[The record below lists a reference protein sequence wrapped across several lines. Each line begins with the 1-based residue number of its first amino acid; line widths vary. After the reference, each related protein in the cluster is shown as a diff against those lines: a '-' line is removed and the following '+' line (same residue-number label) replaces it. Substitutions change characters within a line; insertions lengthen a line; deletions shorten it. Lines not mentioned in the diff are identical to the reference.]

1 MTPETI
7 RIIDRWAGWL
17 LCACLTLWR
26 RSIER
31 LLPETS
37 LSGPAKSVLFVKLIE
52 QGATVLAADA
62 IARAAEITGRN
73 NIYFCVFEENR
84 PILDI
89 LDLVPP
95 ENIYTLRRGNF
106 LQFLGD
112 TLRFLRVIRRKDIDA
127 AVDMEFF
134 ARASAILTYLTGAR
148 RRVGLHRF
156 TGELPYRGDLM
167 THRVSYNPYLHTAVA
182 YRQLVDAIEED
193 PDELPLSKSIPSA
206 LPDPM
211 KFVPSAEEKQ
221 GIRDLL
227 GGTPAAA
234 GEGPIVLLNPN
245 ASDMLPLRKWPLER
259 FAELGGKILQR
270 YPQARIVLTG
280 APSEAESAEALCREI
295 GSERVKNLAGKTSMR
310 GLITLYT
317 LADLLVTNDSGPAH
331 FASLTDID
339 TVVLYGPETPRLFGP
354 LGGRTRIV
362 YAKLA
367 CSPCVNVFNHRF
379 STCRNNRCMQ
389 AISVSEVFREVE
401 KCLQSQGGTATHAV
415 DGTPRFR

>member
-17 LCACLTLWR
+17 ICACLTLWR
-26 RSIER
+26 RS
-31 LLPETS
+31 LGFLFPEATS
-37 LSGPAKSVLFVKLIE
+37 GGPVKSVLFVKLIE

-62 IARAAEITGRN
+62 IARAAEKAGRN
-73 NIYFCVFEENR
+73 NLYFCVFEENR

-89 LDLVPP
+89 LDLLPP

-112 TLRFLRVIRRKDIDA
+112 TLRFLSVIRGKRIDA

-167 THRVSYNPYLHTAVA
+167 THRVSYNPYLHAAVA
-182 YRQLVDAIEED
+182 YRQLVDALEED
-193 PDELPLSKSIPSA
+193 DDELPMSKSVPSP
-206 LPDPM
+206 LPDPPR
-211 KFVPSAEEKQ
+211 FVPTAEEKRA
-221 GIRDLL
+221 IRDLL
-227 GGTPAAA
+227 GAGTEAD
-234 GEGPIVLLNPN
+234 GQGPIVLLNPN

-259 FAELGGKILQR
+259 FAELGGEILRR
-270 YPQARIVLTG
+270 YPQARLVVTG
-280 APSEAESAEALCREI
+280 APSEAGSAEALCREI
-295 GSERVKNLAGKTSMR
+295 GSERVKSLAGRTSMR

-354 LGGRTRIV
+354 LGGRARIV
-362 YAKLA
+362 YTKLA
-367 CSPCVNVFNHRF
+367 CSPCVSVFNHRF
-379 STCRNNRCMQ
+379 SLCRNNRCMQ
-389 AISVSEVFREVE
+389 AISVPEVFREVE
-401 KCLQSQGGTATHAV
+401 KCLELRAGAQRV
-415 DGTPRFR
+415 P

>member
-26 RSIER
+26 RS
-31 LLPETS
+31 LGFLFPEAPR
-37 LSGPAKSVLFVKLIE
+37 SGPVTSVLFVKLIE

-62 IARAAEITGRN
+62 IARAAEKAGRN
-73 NIYFCVFEENR
+73 NLYFCVFEENR

-89 LDLVPP
+89 LDLLPP

-106 LQFLGD
+106 LQFIGD
-112 TLRFLRVIRRKDIDA
+112 TLRFLSVIRRKRIDA

-134 ARASAILTYLTGAR
+134 ARASAILIYLTGAR

-167 THRVSYNPYLHTAVA
+167 THRVSYNPYLHAAVA
-182 YRQLVDAIEED
+182 YRQLVDALEED
-193 PDELPLSKSIPSA
+193 PGELPMSKSVPSP
-206 LPDPM
+206 LPDPPR
-211 KFVPSAEEKQ
+211 FVPAADEKRT
-221 GIRDLL
+221 IRDLL
-227 GGTPAAA
+227 GGSPETD

-259 FAELGGKILQR
+259 FVELGRNILKK
-270 YPQARIVLTG
+270 YPQARIVVTG
-280 APSEAESAEALCREI
+280 APAEAGPAERLRAEI
-295 GSERVKNLAGKTSMR
+295 GSERVISLAGRTSMR

-354 LGGRTRIV
+354 LGGRARIV

-367 CSPCVNVFNHRF
+367 CSPCVSVFNHRF
-379 STCRNNRCMQ
+379 SPCRNNRCMQ
-389 AISVSEVFREVE
+389 AISVEQTCIAVE
-401 KCLQSQGGTATHAV
+401 ECLERRHG
-415 DGTPRFR
+415 R

>member
-7 RIIDRWAGWL
+7 RIIDRWAGCL

-26 RSIER
+26 RFID
-31 LLPETS
+31 LLRPRAS
-37 LSGPAKSVLFVKLIE
+37 RGGPVKSVLFVKLIE

-62 IARAAEITGRN
+62 IARAAEIAGRN
-73 NIYFCVFEENR
+73 NVHFCVFEENR

-89 LDLVPP
+89 VDLVPP
-95 ENIYTLRRGNF
+95 DNIYTIRRGNF

-112 TLRFLRVIRRKDIDA
+112 ALRFLRAIRRKGIDA

-134 ARASAILTYLTGAR
+134 ARASAILTNLTGAR

-182 YRQLVDAIEED
+182 YRQLVNALAED
-193 PDELPLSKSIPSA
+193 PDELPMSKSVPSP

-221 GIRDLL
+221 EIRDLL
-227 GGTPAAA
+227 GGTPAA
-234 GEGPIVLLNPN
+234 GEEGPIVLLNPN

-259 FAELGGKILQR
+259 FAELGRELLRR
-270 YPQARIVLTG
+270 YPRVRIFMTG
-280 APSEAESAEALCREI
+280 APAEAGSAEALCREI
-295 GSERVKNLAGKTSMR
+295 GSERAKNLAGKTSMR
-310 GLITLYT
+310 GLITLYS
-317 LADLLVTNDSGPAH
+317 LADVLVTNDSGPAH

-379 STCRNNRCMQ
+379 SPCRNNRCMQ
-389 AISVSEVFREVE
+389 TISVEQVCNAVGE
-401 KCLQSQGGTATHAV
+401 CLERRQG
-415 DGTPRFR
+415 R